1 MQAGTRNGSSM
12 SSAASALLIACF
24 VSGPALGATSA
35 FSVDCTAQPASSAPA
50 GTHRDG
56 CAMSPQAPR
65 RTGMR
70 MSNRPS
76 DGRTG
81 GTPET
86 SARVPG
92 GPPDDANAG
101 LTFVVPDAHLFSR

>member
-1 MQAGTRNGSSM
+1 
-12 SSAASALLIACF
+12 
-24 VSGPALGATSA
+24 
-35 FSVDCTAQPASSAPA
+35 
-50 GTHRDG
+50 
-56 CAMSPQAPR
+56 
-65 RTGMR
+65 

-101 LTFVVPDAHLFSR
+101 LTFVIPDAHLFSR